1 MTSQV
6 LMPVAPT
13 AEPSLGP
20 SCKLESFK
28 VRENQSEQSKD
39 VSSISKLNNSDRRA
53 ASSAFPY
60 QASHQAELLHLQ
72 AEADALLIQLQTLKQ
87 RRSEAVPV
95 GAR

>member
-6 LMPVAPT
+6 LMPVSPA

-20 SCKLESFK
+20 SCQLKSFQ
-28 VRENQSEQSKD
+28 VRETQPEQGKSVSLTSKND
-39 VSSISKLNNSDRRA
+39 GDRKPISSV
-53 ASSAFPY
+53 FPY

-87 RRSEAVPV
+87 RRAEAVPV